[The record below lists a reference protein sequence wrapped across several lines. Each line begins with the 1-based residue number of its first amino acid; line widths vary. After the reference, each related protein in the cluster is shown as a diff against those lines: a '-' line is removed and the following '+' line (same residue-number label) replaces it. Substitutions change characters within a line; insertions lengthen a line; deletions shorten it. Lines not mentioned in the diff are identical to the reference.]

1 MGNSSA
7 TTESMLIS
15 APFGPL
21 DIGLAYYPF
30 RFAGTSSNDLIT
42 AELGDPYNLPQ
53 YVRASGAVVPGQY
66 YSRADGGGTF
76 SKDFAA
82 FVQYMNGPL
91 HMGILGTYGSYH
103 IGPEALINDPN
114 DPLVTRL
121 VPQDS
126 EIFHGTVFAKYN
138 NGAFFFNGEAA
149 WVYWTDRWHA
159 DPAQV
164 IGFPNPRYIE
174 QWRYA
179 MEWGWLMG
187 PARLSL
193 LQFWSPGP
201 DRRNGTLI
209 GKQPAVFV
217 RHPNYD
223 RRLGNHILFKP
234 YSWLLARDY
243 GSGLNAYNL
252 SGWGYMRDAF
262 VLAARLDYAVAANL
276 NVCLSFLRA
285 ERTSN
290 GYSWGCIG
298 PNAGLGAF
306 PGTPDGNIDLNLNR
320 YPASPNIPDGSLGWE
335 IMGRID
341 WELLQQWL
349 LTVTV
354 AYWQPGAWFSYAC
367 IDRSVPGWETGTAA
381 NLYGT
386 RPMRT
391 IDPVIGGEFML
402 RFDF

>member
-1 MGNSSA
+1 M
-7 TTESMLIS
+7 
-15 APFGPL
+15 
-21 DIGLAYYPF
+21 
-30 RFAGTSSNDLIT
+30 TSSPLNWGILTICRNTCAQAGLSYRGSTT
-42 AELGDPYNLPQ
+42 AERTVAELFPRISL
-53 YVRASGAVVPGQY
+53 
-66 YSRADGGGTF
+66 
-76 SKDFAA
+76 A

-91 HMGILGTYGSYH
+91 HMGILGSYGSYH

-114 DPLVTRL
+114 DRLVTRL

-159 DPAQV
+159 DPNQV

-179 MEWGWLMG
+179 AEWGWLMG

-193 LQFWSPGP
+193 LQFWSPGS
-201 DRRNGTLI
+201 DRRNGMLI

-223 RRLGNHILFKP
+223 RSLGNHILFKP